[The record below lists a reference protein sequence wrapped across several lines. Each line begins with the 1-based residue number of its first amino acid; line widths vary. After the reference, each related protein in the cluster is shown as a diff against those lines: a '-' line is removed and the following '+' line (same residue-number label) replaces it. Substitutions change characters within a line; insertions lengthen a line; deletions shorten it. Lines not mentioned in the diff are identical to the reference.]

1 MVFEHRE
8 QLPADYLQHHPLVG
22 SKHDTVQELAATD
35 MVVDAVAAQ
44 QASNTSAGLI
54 MMMMM
59 SDIVIIIIVI
69 IVIINGIVM
78 IVLR

>member
-44 QASNTSAGLI
+44 QASDTSAGL

-59 SDIVIIIIVI
+59 SDIGIIIIVI